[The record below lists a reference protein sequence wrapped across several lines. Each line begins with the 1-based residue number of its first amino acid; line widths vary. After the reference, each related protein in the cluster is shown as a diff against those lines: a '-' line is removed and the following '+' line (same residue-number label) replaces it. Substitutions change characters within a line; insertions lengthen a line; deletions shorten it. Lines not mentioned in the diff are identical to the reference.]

1 MKDGNLNPN
10 IFILFHIQSVCI
22 HALLF
27 IVFFTD
33 IFKTKLLYQFTERV
47 TVRLREGEETR

>member
-1 MKDGNLNPN
+1 MKEDNLNPN
-10 IFILFHIQSVCI
+10 IFILFHNQSVCI